1 MKIPLLPTAL
11 FLSLALNLFLVGVIA
26 GTWREMRGPPAAATA
41 PVAEGTEAPPPPV
54 LPGNPVP
61 QGREE
66 PDPPVTPPPSSG
78 ARQPAPPPPL
88 SEVTAPA
95 PRPVETASRP
105 PERRVLAHEDFRA
118 FPPPP
123 TVGPPRP
130 PAGNPL
136 MIVIR
141 DLPEG
146 EGMALRALL
155 RLESEAVRDDLVR
168 ARRER
173 AAAWRALARGE
184 VSEADA
190 ARRLD
195 MAYRRELAARSRV
208 ESAVAEWALRQS
220 PEVRARVGEALARDA
235 LPRGRQPVRPDRPE
249 DRPSPGPEGAA
260 GGS

>member
-1 MKIPLLPTAL
+1 MKIPFLPTAL

-26 GTWREMRGPPAAATA
+26 GTWREMRGPSSAATA
-41 PVAEGTEAPPPPV
+41 PVAAGTEGSTFPV
-54 LPGNPVP
+54 LPGTPDP
-61 QGREE
+61 PAREE
-66 PDPPVTPPPSSG
+66 PDPPVMPPAASG
-78 ARQPAPPPPL
+78 PRPPAPSQPL
-88 SEVTAPA
+88 AEVTAPA
-95 PRPVETASRP
+95 PRPAETVSRP
-105 PERRVLAHEDFRA
+105 PERRILAHEDFRA

-130 PAGNPL
+130 PAGSPL

-155 RLESEAVRDDLVR
+155 RLESEAVREDLVR

-184 VSEADA
+184 VSEAEA

-235 LPRGRQPVRPDRPE
+235 LPRGRQPVRPDQPE